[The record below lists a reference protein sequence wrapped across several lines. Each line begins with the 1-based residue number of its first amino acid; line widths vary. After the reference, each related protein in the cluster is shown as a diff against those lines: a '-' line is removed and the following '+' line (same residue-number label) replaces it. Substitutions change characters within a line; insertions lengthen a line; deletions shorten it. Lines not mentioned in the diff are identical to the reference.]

1 MLTLH
6 QAGFTSIPALAPI
19 DGEIHPG
26 ELLAIV
32 GPNGAGKSTLLSM
45 LSGYRRCEQ
54 GSVQLDGHLL
64 HEWEITA
71 LANRRALV
79 AQQEPVGFDWR
90 VEELVCLGSKPEKAL
105 IAELL
110 DDLDLVPL
118 AKRSVLSLSGGER
131 QRVMIA
137 RGACQLL
144 SRRSNT
150 AKDGGL
156 LLLDEPT
163 SALDIGQQQRLMRQ
177 LRAWATQHR
186 MAIVCVLHDL
196 NLAAT
201 YADGVWLLHQGQRI
215 AYGKPHHVLT
225 PARIADVYGAEFQA
239 TANHAASPPL
249 LALAR

>member
-6 QAGFTSIPALAPI
+6 KASFTTTPSIAPL
-19 DGEIHPG
+19 DGTLRPG

-45 LSGYRRCEQ
+45 LSGFRPCEQ
-54 GSVQLDGHLL
+54 GELHLDGKRLS
-64 HEWEITA
+64 EWPINE

-79 AQQEPVGFDWR
+79 AQQELPGFDWQTF
-90 VEELVCLGSKPEKAL
+90 ELVSLGSNPSNAL

-110 DDLDLVPL
+110 HDLDLTHL

-144 SRRSNT
+144 SRRSPT

-177 LRAWATQHR
+177 LRAWAERHH

-196 NLAAT
+196 NLAST
-201 YADGVWLLHQGQRI
+201 YADRVWLLHQGQRI
-215 AYGKPHHVLT
+215 AHGSPALVLD
-225 PARIADVYGAEFQA
+225 PATIAEVYDVELLPI
-239 TANHAASPPL
+239 NSRNAAAPL
-249 LALAR
+249 LALTP

>member
-19 DGEIHPG
+19 DGGIHPG

-54 GSVQLDGHLL
+54 GTVQLDGRLL
-64 HEWEITA
+64 DEWEITA
-71 LANRRALV
+71 LASRRALV

-90 VEELVCLGSKPEKAL
+90 VEELVFLGSNPDKVL

-144 SRRSNT
+144 SRRSDA

-177 LRAWATQHR
+177 LRTWATRHH

-196 NLAAT
+196 NLAGT
-201 YADGVWLLHQGQRI
+201 YADCVWLLQKGQRI
-215 AYGKPHHVLT
+215 AHGKPHDVLV
-225 PARIADVYGAEFQA
+225 PASIADVYEAELQA
-239 TANHAASPPL
+239 LTSQTTSTPL
-249 LALAR
+249 LALMR